1 MKTIYSGEVQL
12 QRWSDTSSGGA
23 TITLWLPDGDDL
35 ANFKL
40 LTERKGKQAGQILA
54 MVIKTVDVEDE
65 QAITKDQKQSYPF
78 YMNGPLC
85 RSAIGVCKNKDFQR
99 FVDEYY
105 VVTRTDGDLKSDPE
119 NEAKQVILQTCFI
132 ESRKELDTNDD
143 AARRFAELMQL
154 YRAWIAQNG
163 E

>member
-65 QAITKDQKQSYPF
+65 QAIETAGKRSKV
-78 YMNGPLC
+78 GPLC
-85 RSAIGVCKNKDFQR
+85 MSAIELCKNKQFQA
-99 FVDEYY
+99 FTNSSDEYNAK
-105 VVTRTDGDLKSDPE
+105 VHLLNVCRAETR
-119 NEAKQVILQTCFI
+119 KQ
-132 ESRKELDTNDD
+132 LDEVDYM
-143 AARRFAELMQL
+143 AELFRKLMSD